1 MKRNIVSLIIATTI
15 ITGVMPTTANAET
28 VNSINILKEENLNIK
43 YKTGHNIVKNEILK

>member
-28 VNSINILKEENLNIK
+28 VNRINKPDYSQIFQ
-43 YKTGHNIVKNEILK
+43 